1 MKKNLL
7 ICGLISLKLA
17 TAATAQTVIDSD
29 WPVNQAIP
37 QADPVGITASQTFS
51 GLLGNPISSVTVDL
65 DITGGYNGTLYA
77 YLVLQNANGNNA
89 TEVLLNQIGVTPTD
103 SLGSSGA
110 GLDVTLSDA
119 GTVNGSIH
127 NAPGIPTGLWLPDS
141 ANTLNGTFGG
151 LTANGTW
158 TLFIS
163 DLDSGGGTST
173 LQSWGLNVTVVP
185 EPSTNSLMF
194 GMGGLLVAGLLI
206 RRQRR
211 PSQPRK

>member
-89 TEVLLNQIGVTPTD
+89 TEDYGECLIVSNSTVQEALVTIM
-103 SLGSSGA
+103 SNVFA
-110 GLDVTLSDA
+110 GYINVP
-119 GTVNGSIH
+119 NR
-127 NAPGIPTGLWLPDS
+127 N
-141 ANTLNGTFGG
+141 
-151 LTANGTW
+151 
-158 TLFIS
+158 IS
-163 DLDSGGGTST
+163 DSTLDSTALSWNFLNTIVGG
-173 LQSWGLNVTVVP
+173 
-185 EPSTNSLMF
+185 
-194 GMGGLLVAGLLI
+194 
-206 RRQRR
+206 
-211 PSQPRK
+211 